1 MTSLERDSL
10 VGFYYFSAFVIC
22 PDKKMVF
29 GETATNIITNKET
42 YDSEYDLGNS

>member
-1 MTSLERDSL
+1 MKSGLRSEMTSLERDSL

-29 GETATNIITNKET
+29 GVSDFIR
-42 YDSEYDLGNS
+42 